1 MSDFTIG
8 VLLAI
13 TLFIGFVLVILKM
26 IHIGDEI
33 YRKAMRASKPGHT
46 YVLGLREDEGDD

>member
-1 MSDFTIG
+1 MSDFTLG
-8 VLLAI
+8 ALMMI
-13 TLFIGFVLVILKM
+13 TLIIGFILAILKM

-46 YVLGLREDEGDD
+46 YVLGMREDEDE